1 MESISMKQLLKE
13 HKAIEILEGKFVNIT
28 ILMGCESL
36 EEYNKHPLTMRKGR
50 LTQEEFDF
58 LKEML

>member
-13 HKAIEILEGKFVNIT
+13 HKALEIIKKSIVEMSDTKV
-28 ILMGCESL
+28 LMGDYYQVVL
-36 EEYNKHPLTMRKGR
+36 ALD
-50 LTQEEFDF
+50 QEEFYF